1 VPDDIFLDQ
10 RSISPTKFSKEAPER
25 LNCINNAP
33 FFAYLR
39 TDLFEPNVYSV
50 SQGCCNSW
58 ECPKCGQQRAKQEY
72 WRIVNG
78 CVTLAET
85 SKLYFITVTCK
96 GKELSSK
103 DATADYLIWTNR
115 LLDALRINAK
125 RRGVLWSYAQVTER
139 QKRGHPHSHILTT
152 YYPHDLVA
160 GKVTKYV
167 SFEGRQTKKSV
178 DALRSDYLLERVI
191 SAGLGTQYDIS
202 EVASAEAAARY
213 VAKYMFKGEL
223 FTGGFP
229 KGWRRVRYSQS
240 FPKNER
246 AKGDSIVLLS
256 VANWMELS
264 RLATQVI
271 TKDDAAFEEALR
283 ALRGTG
289 VSVLQVN
296 ENS

>member
-1 VPDDIFLDQ
+1 MPDDIQLDQ
-10 RSISPTKFSKEAPER
+10 RSISPTKGSGKSLER

-78 CVTLAET
+78 CVSLAET
-85 SKLYFITVTCK
+85 HKLYFVTITCK
-96 GKELSSK
+96 GRELSSQ
-103 DATADYLIWTNR
+103 DATAEYLIWTNR

-125 RRGVLWSYAQVTER
+125 RRGVAWVYAQVTEK

-152 YYPHDLVA
+152 YYPPDLIE

-178 DALRSDYLLERVI
+178 DALRSDYLLERVL
-191 SAGLGTQYDIS
+191 SAGLGSQYDIS
-202 EVASAEAAARY
+202 QVASAEAAARY
-213 VAKYMFKGEL
+213 VAKYMFKSEM
-223 FTGGFP
+223 FTGSFP

-240 FPKNER
+240 FPKIER
-246 AKGDSIVLLS
+246 AKGDAIVLLS

-264 RLATQVI
+264 RNAARVI
-271 TKDDAAFEEALR
+271 ARDDVAYEEAFR

-289 VSVLQVN
+289 VQVDQIN
-296 ENS
+296 E